1 MSNSI
6 QELIKSKKTSKES
19 IEKINKESEIEKETS
34 IEKLDEANKLVKK
47 I

>member
-19 IEKINKESEIEKETS
+19 VEKINKESEIEKKTS